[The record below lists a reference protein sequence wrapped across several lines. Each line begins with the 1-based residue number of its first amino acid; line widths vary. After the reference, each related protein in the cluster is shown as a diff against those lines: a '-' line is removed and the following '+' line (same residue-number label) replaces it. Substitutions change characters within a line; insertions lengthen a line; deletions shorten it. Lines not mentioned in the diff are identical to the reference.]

1 MITKETFLSAFEKIK
16 LHRDLE
22 MNLCSTLESLTDGC
36 VCDALIYSRYEDLVV
51 NLLEEIFETTLI
63 SYYLYELDFG
73 ERWTSDCSLDVDE
86 TNALKDPGSLYDYLI
101 KNK

>member
-1 MITKETFLSAFEKIK
+1 MITKETFLSTFESIK
-16 LHRDLE
+16 VHRNLE
-22 MNLCSTLESLTDGC
+22 LNLCSTLESLTDGC

-51 NLLEEIFETTLI
+51 NLLEEIFGTTLI

-86 TNALKDPGSLYDYLI
+86 ANALKDPGSLYDYLI